1 VEEIPPAPLL
11 ADEDDPSSSLP
22 VVDGTVGVLDGAVV
36 GALLKM
42 ALLDVARERTDWV
55 DVVDVVVVLLEID
68 VEVEIAELEPVCV
81 NATLLVDEDDES
93 LVESP
98 ASDPVGVAVK
108 LPAYE
113 EEPPF
118 SLLVGTGALRGTV
131 VVVFV
136 VLLYV
141 LVEVEVF
148 VEVPDPD
155 KVCVEA
161 APLGTE

>member
-42 ALLDVARERTDWV
+42 GLDVARERTDWV

-98 ASDPVGVAVK
+98 ASDPVGLAVK

>member
-1 VEEIPPAPLL
+1 MEEIPPAPLL

-42 ALLDVARERTDWV
+42 GLDVARERTDWV

-98 ASDPVGVAVK
+98 ASDPVGLAVK